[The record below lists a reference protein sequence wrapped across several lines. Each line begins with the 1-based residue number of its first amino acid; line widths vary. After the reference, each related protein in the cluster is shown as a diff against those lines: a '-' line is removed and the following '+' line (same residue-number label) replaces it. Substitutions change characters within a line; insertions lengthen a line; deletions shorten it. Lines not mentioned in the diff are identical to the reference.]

1 MLKYRKDNPQSTL
14 NSVYR
19 KKHLSQQEIY
29 KNMHVLTCAFKFSS
43 ELMVAEHEAAEQ
55 RTHSCFKKE
64 NSFHFVHGDALLRI
78 KTLKVHSTAKKNG
91 KQLAHL
97 NFLHISWR
105 NSYVDWYGST

>member
-1 MLKYRKDNPQSTL
+1 
-14 NSVYR
+14 
-19 KKHLSQQEIY
+19 
-29 KNMHVLTCAFKFSS
+29 MHVLTCAFKFSS

-97 NFLHISWR
+97 NYIFHEGTPMWIDMEVLR
-105 NSYVDWYGST
+105 

>member
-43 ELMVAEHEAAEQ
+43 ELMVAEHEAANREH
-55 RTHSCFKKE
+55 THALKKKIPFILFMVKP
-64 NSFHFVHGDALLRI
+64 S
-78 KTLKVHSTAKKNG
+78 
-91 KQLAHL
+91 
-97 NFLHISWR
+97 
-105 NSYVDWYGST
+105 